1 MSQLTDLVY
10 LMGYI
15 GTRYTFTP
23 EHYPSLEGLSPEH
36 KKAFAV
42 SHSVHHMCKS
52 IGKLATE
59 CERCD
64 HGGVM
69 SDAAL
74 EEGAVKMFIN
84 AVKLV
89 EELGLTAQDLANKI
103 PEYMASK

>member
-1 MSQLTDLVY
+1 MPEPTLAQVMS
-10 LMGYI
+10 YI

-23 EHYPSLEGLSPEH
+23 EHYPSLEGVTLEQ

-42 SHSVHHMCKS
+42 SHSIHHMCKS
-52 IGKLATE
+52 MGKLAAE

-74 EEGAVKMFIN
+74 EEGAIKMFIN

-89 EELGLTAQDLANKI
+89 EELGLTSQDLAGRVSK
-103 PEYMASK
+103 YMASK